1 EPRIGL
7 AECSFSPAA
16 REEQRFQG
24 CGSVAARLVQEGYW
38 VSTDERYC
46 RTLSSTTMCRQQFIT
61 SGSANAADDSIIKLV
76 RETSIAAACRVVET
90 SAWTEYLRTR
100 SEYQDKRK
108 KLIALHLSKEEPSFP
123 ELSRSYIPSRRF
135 LVTVLLWDYQRN
147 RVHLRRELK
156 QVTSQMSLSC
166 DHQRGVIKKTRS
178 KEILGQGGQT
188 LTVAGDFNL
197 CLSVVAVP
205 STSDEWLE
213 DLFSELKHRHNNRLP
228 PRIYLD
234 KDCCG
239 GIPGVKST
247 PSATWKKYFSKIVL
261 DGMHLIMRIGRE
273 IPAENPRRQAFL
285 RDISRSIYQSHPKD
299 VENVLR
305 AKRLVGDTTPI
316 SRVDRCRFIRRVI
329 GDGVET
335 AERVKHVI
343 ASYQKADAV
352 ALENAQRTGQ
362 PISYSKA
369 EATTPIITKRLLKD
383 NLDDPPYRKI
393 GSINY
398 KNGPVELSEYRS
410 LRGTSRVESIHS
422 VMAKAF
428 GPMNALAATV
438 YDCRLSWLISS
449 YNRRRQL
456 ALNMKVPP
464 VSVTPRDIELFIASG
479 ALDPNKFP
487 DYTLA
492 SPDCASL
499 PLIGFEYGRL
509 CNNQASAS
517 CLEEELS
524 EDQ

>member
-1 EPRIGL
+1 
-7 AECSFSPAA
+7 
-16 REEQRFQG
+16 
-24 CGSVAARLVQEGYW
+24 
-38 VSTDERYC
+38 
-46 RTLSSTTMCRQQFIT
+46 M
-61 SGSANAADDSIIKLV
+61 SAM
-76 RETSIAAACRVVET
+76 
-90 SAWTEYLRTR
+90 
-100 SEYQDKRK
+100 
-108 KLIALHLSKEEPSFP
+108 
-123 ELSRSYIPSRRF
+123 
-135 LVTVLLWDYQRN
+135 
-147 RVHLRRELK
+147 LRR
-156 QVTSQMSLSC
+156 
-166 DHQRGVIKKTRS
+166 
-178 KEILGQGGQT
+178 
-188 LTVAGDFNL
+188 
-197 CLSVVAVP
+197 
-205 STSDEWLE
+205 
-213 DLFSELKHRHNNRLP
+213 
-228 PRIYLD
+228 
-234 KDCCG
+234 
-239 GIPGVKST
+239 
-247 PSATWKKYFSKIVL
+247 
-261 DGMHLIMRIGRE
+261 
-273 IPAENPRRQAFL
+273 
-285 RDISRSIYQSHPKD
+285 
-299 VENVLR
+299 
-305 AKRLVGDTTPI
+305 
-316 SRVDRCRFIRRVI
+316 
-329 GDGVET
+329 DGVET

-398 KNGPVELSEYRS
+398 KNDPVELSEYRS
-410 LRGTSRVESIHS
+410 LRGTLRVESIHS

-492 SPDCASL
+492 PPDCASL

-524 EDQ
+524 EDQVGKDDLAEVLALESSWEASCSAEGGGTSEKEDDEGDAILMDTFEKAESIGSWSSFEDQILNVEEEVRHQKIDNTPEDTSRAPSDEDLFGSVSHIKTPRNVAKKRSLTHSPTAVAPDFNSEMEQVWISILAE